1 MNREFWTIGECML
14 ELRDD
19 AGDTLATTAAGD
31 TYNTAVYF
39 KRLLPAVTVRYV
51 SALGQDT
58 VSRRIRRHMR
68 DHEVDDTLVA
78 SLPQRLP
85 GLYLIENDPDGDR
98 HFRYWRQHSAARA
111 MLDAAHL
118 RQVQEALPACGG
130 LLLTGISL
138 AILDRE
144 RRETLLDLAQEVVR
158 RGGWVI
164 VDNNYRPALWPA
176 DEASHWLG
184 RALKL
189 CTHALLSFDDEAA
202 LHADADPMATIA
214 RLRAGR
220 NSAEIVLKLGAAGCL
235 VAQSGRAVT
244 QIAALAVRAVDTTAA
259 GDSFNAAYLA
269 ARWSGLAP
277 LAAAE
282 HGCLLAAR
290 VVAHAGAIIQ
300 PAAMEDLVCSLE
312 D

>member
-1 MNREFWTIGECML
+1 MKREFWSIGECML
-14 ELRDD
+14 EMRDD

-39 KRLLPAVTVRYV
+39 KRLLPSVTVRYV

-68 DHEVDDTLVA
+68 DHEVDDILVA

-85 GLYLIENDPDGDR
+85 GLYLIENDQTGDR
-98 HFRYWRQHSAARA
+98 HFRYWRQHSAARE
-111 MLDAAHL
+111 MLDAAHS

-138 AILDRE
+138 AILDHQ
-144 RRETLLDLAQEVVR
+144 RRETLLDIAHEVR
-158 RGGWVI
+158 RLGGWVI

-176 DEASHWLG
+176 DEASYWLG
-184 RALKL
+184 RALEL
-189 CTHALLSFDDEAA
+189 CTHALLSFDDEVT

-220 NSAEIVLKLGAAGCL
+220 NRAEIVLKLGAAGCL
-235 VAQSGRAVT
+235 VAQSGRAIT
-244 QIAALAVRAVDTTAA
+244 QIAALAVQAVDTTAA

-269 ARWSGLAP
+269 ARWSGVAP
-277 LAAAE
+277 RAAAE

-290 VVAHAGAIIQ
+290 VVAHAGAIIPQ
-300 PAAMEDLVCSLE
+300 AAMEDLVCSLE